1 MKPATYLPVLG
12 ALAINATPLHAR
24 QAIDFDLID
33 SAPDPTVVT
42 LDVLA
47 PATTV
52 HFDLPAATEEA
63 VSLPLNEKRS
73 LVAKRAACDP
83 QPEGHGPAPEEDTPE
98 AFVDFEE
105 FADAAN
111 GASVPSGYKQ
121 TFKNL
126 KGSNSAYAYMGHTLL
141 EEYDPAAC
149 AAKCDA
155 IDGCSGTSSLP
166 STRHS

>member
-12 ALAINATPLHAR
+12 ALAVNATPLQAR

-73 LVAKRAACDP
+73 LVTKRAACDP

-105 FADAAN
+105 FADVAN

-141 EEYDPAAC
+141 EEYDPAVC
-149 AAKCDA
+149 AANCDA
-155 IDGCSGTSSLP
+155 IDGCSGMSSLP
-166 STRHS
+166 STHHS